1 MKTGNKTIVPDS
13 NFLAIHAE
21 VKNTNF

>member
-13 NFLAIHAE
+13 NFLEISCRS
-21 VKNTNF
+21 